1 MKKLFFAAAALM
13 LATSVSAQEAGE
25 FRFGI
30 NAGMN
35 ISSANLDADH
45 SSKVGFNAGVIGEYN
60 ITENVFVN
68 AGLKYSQRGVKDVS
82 VAYTDGYDV
91 YTDKLKWNPGYIEM
105 PIHAGYRYA
114 FSDSFKGFAEFGP
127 YFAYAVSGSIEDS
140 YGGSVGLYDDWV
152 ENFMGCKYNRFE
164 FGLGGAVG
172 IEFSKVQV
180 KAGYDFGVTKIWD
193 VNNGAKNSNFY
204 VGIGYMF

>member
-1 MKKLFFAAAALM
+1 M

-60 ITENVFVN
+60 ITENVFIN

-82 VAYTDGYDV
+82 WLYYDEDDV

-105 PIHAGYRYA
+105 PIHVGYRYA

-127 YFAYAVSGSIEDS
+127 YVAYAVSGSMEDS
-140 YGGSVGLYDDWV
+140 YGGSVGLYDDTASYIL
-152 ENFMGCKYNRFE
+152 GGKYNRFE
-164 FGLGGAVG
+164 FGLGGAIGV
-172 IEFSKVQV
+172 EFSKVQV
-180 KAGYDFGVTKIWD
+180 KAGYDFGVTKMCD
-193 VNNGAKNSNFY
+193 LSNSAKNSNFY